1 MKRYENVDMLR
12 SLAIITIIVYHC
24 FAITMPTLSH
34 VLYVDKLIGY
44 GGEIGVTLFF
54 VLSGFGIAY
63 SIINA
68 ENKDGKGY
76 TWIAFM
82 KKRITRIVQQ
92 YYVCLAIMLLL
103 TDCAGFLLTPQGILH
118 IFSHIFFFQNLFVT
132 THGSINGA
140 MWALATIFQ
149 FYLIALPLQ
158 KLIEK
163 NKWIIL
169 FLAIIVS
176 IGSKCLIY
184 NYIAHNTELNGTYF
198 FVYGRQLLD
207 TLDNFVVGM
216 VIAKVCTER
225 KQDKKWYWWIGVI
238 VLFVVMI
245 FWITVIDK
253 IGLYTNNLLSY
264 IWHSVLALILAGIL
278 FCFNRCPFPFKYIKK
293 FLLWLSK
300 YEYGIYIWHI
310 VLIYNLIG
318 KSPLFQLIRSQTFY
332 MFTVVILI
340 VSIFMGF
347 FSTKFIDKK

>member
-12 SLAIITIIVYHC
+12 SLAIIMIIVYHC

-34 VLYVDKLIGY
+34 VMYGDKLIGY

-54 VLSGFGIAY
+54 ILSGFGIAC

-76 TWIAFM
+76 TWFGFM
-82 KKRITRIVQQ
+82 KKRMKRIIPQ
-92 YYVCLAIMLLL
+92 YYVCLAIILLL
-103 TDCAGFLLTPQGILH
+103 TDCAGFILTPNGMLH
-118 IFSHIFFFQNLFVT
+118 IFSHVFFFQNLFIT

-140 MWALATIFQ
+140 MWALATIVQ

-158 KLIEK
+158 KLINK
-163 NKWIIL
+163 NKWFALVI
-169 FLAIIVS
+169 AIIIS
-176 IGSKCLIY
+176 IGSKCVIY
-184 NYIAHNTELNGTYF
+184 NYIAHNTDGNGTYF

-207 TLDNFVVGM
+207 ALDNFVAGM
-216 VIAKVCTER
+216 VVAKICIEKT
-225 KQDKKWYWWIGVI
+225 QTKKWYWWIGCI
-238 VLFVVMI
+238 SLFVFMI
-245 FWITVIDK
+245 FWITFIDK
-253 IGLYTNNLLSY
+253 IGLYTNSFEGY
-264 IWHSVLALILAGIL
+264 IWHSVLALVLAGIL
-278 FCFNRCPFPFKYIKK
+278 FCFNRCPFPFKYVKK

-318 KSPLFQLIRSQTFY
+318 KSPMFQLIRSHSFY
-332 MFTVVILI
+332 MFTLAILAVSVI
-340 VSIFMGF
+340 VGY